1 MRRQIFSGLLRSTNS
16 LRGVCGEQVGFRFCS
31 SAVSDIE
38 KEKEEVKRQLA
49 YLTAKYRNRPD
60 FWTEIKHRQMNKDQ
74 HQKNKDVYLYF
85 VAGVIGVLGLTYLS
99 VPLYRMYCQATGY
112 GGTVQ
117 QGKSVEDKIKKRMEN
132 YDEELEREAASREVI
147 VAFSTD
153 TQEGMKWTFKPCQ
166 QKIRV
171 IPGQATL
178 AFFNATNYSDKAI
191 TGVSTYNIYPNY
203 VGVYFN
209 KIQCFCF
216 EEQRLMPG
224 ENIDMP
230 VFFYIDPEFVADQR
244 MKHIDHLTLSYT
256 FFQAEEEEVM
266 GEEDSRSSSPVAQE
280 LINKLV
286 QEAQEQDA
294 KSEEML
300 EKLAMQQIQHSD
312 PHISGTA
319 MVAQQ
324 KSV

>member
-1 MRRQIFSGLLRSTNS
+1 MRRKVFGQVFRSVYNWGEKS
-16 LRGVCGEQVGFRFCS
+16 VCRFCS
-31 SAVSDIE
+31 STAGEIE
-38 KEKEEVKRQLA
+38 KEKEAVKRQLA
-49 YLTAKYRNRPD
+49 ELSAKYRNRPD
-60 FWTEIKHRQMNKDQ
+60 FWNELKHRQLNRDQ

-85 VAGVIGVLGLTYLS
+85 VGGVVGVVGLTYLS

-117 QGKSVEDKIKKRMEN
+117 QGKSVEDKIRKRMEN

-147 VAFSTD
+147 VAFTTD
-153 TQEGMKWTFKPCQ
+153 VQEGMKWKFKPCQ

-178 AFFNATNYSDKAI
+178 AFFNATNNSDKAI

-203 VGVYFN
+203 VGIYFN

-230 VFFYIDPEFVADQR
+230 VFFYIDPEFVKDQR

-266 GEEDSRSSSPVAQE
+266 DEQDTNNQSSPAAQE
-280 LINKLV
+280 LISKLI
-286 QEAQEQDA
+286 QEAQEQDE
-294 KSEEML
+294 KSEQIL
-300 EKLAMQQIQHSD
+300 EQLTLQQQKQQGVVQI
-312 PHISGTA
+312 PKEA
-319 MVAQQ
+319 AVVMQQ
-324 KSV
+324 KSA